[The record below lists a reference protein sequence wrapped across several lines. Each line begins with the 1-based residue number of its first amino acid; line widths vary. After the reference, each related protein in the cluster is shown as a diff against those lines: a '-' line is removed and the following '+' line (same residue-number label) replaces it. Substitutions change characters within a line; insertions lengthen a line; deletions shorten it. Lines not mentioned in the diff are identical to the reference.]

1 VPAAGRP
8 PAWSGI
14 FRRRMGLIYAITF
27 AVLTWL
33 VLWALG
39 WKATDATLIAS
50 GIILV
55 AVMTNR
61 VFQYLADARKR
72 SEASEA

>member
-1 VPAAGRP
+1 
-8 PAWSGI
+8 
-14 FRRRMGLIYAITF
+14 MGLIYAITF

-39 WKATDATLIAS
+39 WKSTDATLIAA

-55 AVMTNR
+55 AVMVHR
-61 VFQYLADARKR
+61 VAQYLDDARKR
-72 SEASEA
+72 SDASEAS

>member
-1 VPAAGRP
+1 
-8 PAWSGI
+8 
-14 FRRRMGLIYAITF
+14 MGLIYAITF

-55 AVMTNR
+55 AVMVNR
-61 VFQYLADARKR
+61 VFQYVDDARKR
-72 SEASEA
+72 SDATEAS

>member
-1 VPAAGRP
+1 
-8 PAWSGI
+8 
-14 FRRRMGLIYAITF
+14 MGLIYAITF

-55 AVMTNR
+55 AVMANR
-61 VFQYLADARKR
+61 VVQYLDDARKR
-72 SEASEA
+72 SDASEAS

>member
-1 VPAAGRP
+1 
-8 PAWSGI
+8 
-14 FRRRMGLIYAITF
+14 MGLIYAITF

-39 WKATDATLIAS
+39 WKATDATIIAS

-55 AVMTNR
+55 AVMVDR
-61 VFQYLADARKR
+61 VRLYLEDAKARA
-72 SEASEA
+72 EAAESSSSTSSSS

>member
-1 VPAAGRP
+1 
-8 PAWSGI
+8 
-14 FRRRMGLIYAITF
+14 MGLIYAITF

-39 WKATDATLIAS
+39 WKATDATIIAS

-55 AVMTNR
+55 AVMVHR
-61 VFQYLADARKR
+61 VVSYLPGRDGADA
-72 SEASEA
+72 SGPQSS